1 MRRNQQPPGQCDG
14 SQALNTCCLLLPSSA
29 VSLLKVP
36 TTLSKTPQTRWLK
49 HHKCIVSQF
58 WRPDVQGPGA
68 GRGGFLRGLSPPGL
82 QRAATPPQPPP
93 GHPPTLPLWSLLCV
107 RTSLLSLSWV
117 VMSSSYQDTSQIA
130 LGPTRTASPYYL
142 FKRPKSSHTL
152 RYEG

>member
-68 GRGGFLRGLSPPGL
+68 GRGGFLRGLSPGL
-82 QRAATPPQPPP
+82 AEGSNAPPAPPRAPPHSSSVVVTLRAHIPVVIVLGCNVLFLSGHQPDCLRA
-93 GHPPTLPLWSLLCV
+93 HPNGLT
-107 RTSLLSLSWV
+107 LLSL
-117 VMSSSYQDTSQIA
+117 
-130 LGPTRTASPYYL
+130 
-142 FKRPKSSHTL
+142 
-152 RYEG
+152 